1 MTKEEIEKIVSE
13 IKKMFDK
20 TGEIPSSFVDK
31 VKDYLGKTPLPL
43 QFYFWG
49 LLAEQVPDALDF
61 FNSSDE
67 KPVTTVY
74 IPPVLV
80 KVARIK
86 AIIEGISLSE
96 FVRRSIIK
104 WLKEDVEKGSEGVL
118 NLWRGSSYT

>member
-1 MTKEEIEKIVSE
+1 MTKKEIEKVVSE
-13 IKKMFDK
+13 VKRMYEK
-20 TGEIPSSFVDK
+20 TKELPLSFVK
-31 VKDYLGKTPLPL
+31 RVKDYLGKTPLPL

-74 IPPVLV
+74 IPPVLI
-80 KVARIK
+80 KIARVK

-104 WLKEDVEKGSEGVL
+104 WLKEDIEKGSEDVL
-118 NLWRGSSYT
+118 RS

>member
-1 MTKEEIEKIVSE
+1 
-13 IKKMFDK
+13 MFDE
-20 TGEIPSSFVDK
+20 TGELSLSFVKK
-31 VKDYLGKTPLPL
+31 VKDYLEKTPLPL

-49 LLAEQVPDALDF
+49 LLAERVPDALDF

-74 IPPVLV
+74 IPPVLI

-86 AIIEGISLSE
+86 AIVEGISLSE

-104 WLKEDVEKGSEGVL
+104 WLKEDVEKGSDDVIRL
-118 NLWRGSSYT
+118 

>member
-13 IKKMFDK
+13 IKKMFDE
-20 TGEIPSSFVDK
+20 TGEIPSSFADR
-31 VKDYLGKTPLPL
+31 VKDHLGKTPLPL

-49 LLAEQVPDALDF
+49 LLAEQVPDALNF
-61 FNSSDE
+61 FNSSDDE

-86 AIIEGISLSE
+86 AIVEGTSLSE
-96 FVRRSIIK
+96 FVRKSLIK
-104 WLKEDVEKGSEGVL
+104 WLKEDVEKGSEDVL
-118 NLWRGSSYT
+118 KS

>member
-1 MTKEEIEKIVSE
+1 MAKEEIEKIVSE

-31 VKDYLGKTPLPL
+31 VKDYLGKMPLPL

>member
-1 MTKEEIEKIVSE
+1 MTKKEIEKIVSE

-20 TGEIPSSFVDK
+20 TGEIPSSSVDK
-31 VKDYLGKTPLPL
+31 VKDYLGKMPLPL

-49 LLAEQVPDALDF
+49 LLAEQVPGALDF
-61 FNSSDE
+61 FNSSDDE

-74 IPPVLV
+74 IPPVLI
-80 KVARIK
+80 KVARVK

-104 WLKEDVEKGSEGVL
+104 WLKEDIEKGSEDVL
-118 NLWRGSSYT
+118 RS

>member
-1 MTKEEIEKIVSE
+1 MMKEEIEKIVSE

-31 VKDYLGKTPLPL
+31 VKDYLGKMSLPL

-49 LLAEQVPDALDF
+49 LLAEQVPGALDF

-74 IPPVLV
+74 IPPVLI
-80 KVARIK
+80 KIARVK
-86 AIIEGISLSE
+86 AIIEGTSLSE

-104 WLKEDVEKGSEGVL
+104 WLKEDIEKGSEDAL
-118 NLWRGSSYT
+118 RL